1 VVAGEQLKSFIA
13 NQYQQLFLSHAGN
26 QCDEVLDCVDHR
38 VTQDMNEL
46 LLQPFTGD
54 EIWSAL
60 HSIGDLKALGAD
72 GMPSIFYKKF

>member
-1 VVAGEQLKSFIA
+1 
-13 NQYQQLFLSHAGN
+13 
-26 QCDEVLDCVDHR
+26 
-38 VTQDMNEL
+38 MNEI

-60 HSIGDLKALGAD
+60 HSIGDLKAPGAD

>member
-1 VVAGEQLKSFIA
+1 MAGEQLKSFIA
-13 NQYQQLFLSHAGN
+13 NQYQQLFLSRAGN
-26 QCDEVLDCVDHR
+26 QCDEVLDCIDHR